1 MAGKSKG
8 SRRIWRDKDDAPELT
23 AKWVAE
29 ADLYRGKKLVRRGR
43 PPGTST
49 KTQTTV
55 RISNDVLLY
64 FRATGAGW
72 QTRID
77 DALRSYVSSQRRSG
91 S

>member
-1 MAGKSKG
+1 MAGKSKD
-8 SRRIWRDKDDAPELT
+8 SRRIWRDKDDAPELI

-55 RISNDVLLY
+55 RISNDVLRY
-64 FRATGAGW
+64 FHATGPGW

-77 DALRSYVSSQRRSG
+77 NALKQYVTSQRRSG
-91 S
+91 A

>member
-8 SRRIWRDKDDAPELT
+8 SRRISRDKDDAPELT
-23 AKWVAE
+23 AKWVQE

-55 RISNDVLLY
+55 RISNDVLRY
-64 FRATGAGW
+64 FRATGPGW

-77 DALRSYVSSQRRSG
+77 DALKRYVTSQRRSG
-91 S
+91 A

>member
-8 SRRIWRDKDDAPELT
+8 SRRVWRDKQDAPELT
-23 AKWVAE
+23 AKWVE
-29 ADLYRGKKLVRRGR
+29 GADLYRGKKLVRRGR
-43 PPGTST
+43 PPGSST

-55 RISNDVLLY
+55 RISNDVLRH
-64 FRATGAGW
+64 FRATGRGW

-77 DALRSYVSSQRRSG
+77 DALKEYVSSRRRSG